1 MNCTLCGLESG
12 AAAFC
17 CAGCENVYAIL
28 LESGV
33 VASGQNFRD
42 TELFQQSLRLGL
54 ISNRTEA
61 PAPIP
66 EGAETRE
73 QVFHIAGM
81 WCASCGWLIEHALMR
96 TRGVRSVEVLFA
108 SDLLKVRYCPQYL
121 PPQRIV
127 ERVDS
132 LGYRATEYSGPSTA
146 GDAERK
152 DLLLRTGIAAFL
164 SMNAMMFSLV
174 VYASYFESI
183 SGFGRCI
190 PFVLMAIATPSVFY
204 CGAPIL
210 RIAWAATRMRML
222 RMESLLAMGIVTTYA
237 YSVVLAF
244 SGSTRVYF
252 DTACAIVTLVLAGK
266 MIERGAKEKTAR
278 ALTLLYR
285 LMPSKVRLL
294 LDGSERF
301 VSLEALRPGA
311 LFRVKS
317 GERIPADG
325 VVVEGRSHA
334 DESVLTGESAPRPKA
349 PGAAVICGS
358 VNIGGVLEIRATR
371 VGADSTLAQIVRTVE
386 QAAASRTQVER
397 AVDRMSRIFVPAVLA
412 LALLTFAGWLWRTGK
427 PAEALMHAIA
437 VLVIACPC
445 ALGIATPLALTA
457 AVAGASR
464 RGVLV
469 SDTRVLETIRKVDTV
484 VLDKTGT
491 ATAGEL
497 ALLEVSG
504 DTGRMAEFAAVEACS
519 EHPLGRA
526 VAARYG
532 QGLKASD
539 AIVHPGMGISGVVGG
554 VRYFIGNRKLL
565 SLADLGDSPGG
576 AGFSL
581 RGASAPPDGRASIA
595 EHTASGPDSGTTV
608 YFGWDGEAKGA
619 MTFGDRIRPDAAE
632 LCRNLRQRGVRT
644 LLLSGDCVS
653 ATASVAAAIGA
664 GEWKAEATP
673 EDKVAVIR
681 ELQERGQV
689 VAMIGDG
696 VNDAPSLAQADLGIA
711 LGSGADIAMQA
722 APLVLMGAS
731 LAGVTETLDLARR
744 TFRVV
749 RQNLFWAFAY
759 NVVGMALAVAGVVN
773 PILAAA
779 AMVLSSLSVIGNSRR
794 LG

>member
-1 MNCTLCGLESG
+1 MSCTLCGLESG
-12 AAAFC
+12 TAPFC

-42 TELFQQSLRLGL
+42 TALFQQSLRLGL
-54 ISNRTEA
+54 ISNSREEA
-61 PAPIP
+61 APIP
-66 EGAETRE
+66 ESAETRE
-73 QVFHIAGM
+73 AVYHIRGM
-81 WCASCGWLIEHALMR
+81 WCTSCGWLIEHALLR
-96 TRGVRSVEVLFA
+96 TRGVRSAEVLFA

-121 PPQRIV
+121 PPHRIV

-132 LGYRATEYSGPSTA
+132 LGYRASEYSGPSGA

-174 VYASYFESI
+174 VYASYFEAI
-183 SGFGRCI
+183 TGFGRYI
-190 PFVLMAIATPSVFY
+190 PLVLMAIATPSVFY
-204 CGAPIL
+204 CAAPIL
-210 RIAWAATRMRML
+210 RIAWAGVRMRML
-222 RMESLLAMGIVTTYA
+222 RMESLLAMGIVTAYG

-244 SGSTRVYF
+244 SGSTHVYF
-252 DTACAIVTLVLAGK
+252 DTACAIVTLVLTGK

-294 LDGSERF
+294 VDNAERF
-301 VSLEALRPGA
+301 VSLDALRPGA
-311 LFRVKS
+311 LFRVKP

-334 DESVLTGESAPRPKA
+334 DESVLTGESAPRAKE
-349 PGAAVICGS
+349 PGDTVVCGS
-358 VNIGGVLEIRATR
+358 MNTGGVLEIRATR
-371 VGADSTLAQIVRTVE
+371 VGADSTLARIVRTVE
-386 QAAASRTQVER
+386 QAAASRTHVER
-397 AVDRMSRIFVPAVLA
+397 AVDKVSRIFVPVVLA
-412 LALLTFAGWLWRTGK
+412 LAVLTFAGWQWRSGN
-427 PAEALMHAIA
+427 AGEALIHAIA

-469 SDTRVLETIRKVDTV
+469 SDTRVLETIRKVDVV

-491 ATAGEL
+491 ATAGEFT
-497 ALLEVSG
+497 LLDVRG
-504 DTGRMAEFAAVEACS
+504 DTSRMAELAAVEACS
-519 EHPLGRA
+519 EHPLGKVVAEQYGVGLRA
-526 VAARYG
+526 CDV
-532 QGLKASD
+532 S
-539 AIVHPGMGISGVVGG
+539 VHTGMGISGVVDG
-554 VRYFIGNRKLL
+554 VRYFIGKRKLVGDGF
-565 SLADLGDSPGG
+565 AD
-576 AGFSL
+576 A
-581 RGASAPPDGRASIA
+581 
-595 EHTASGPDSGTTV
+595 ASGTV
-608 YFGWDGEAKGA
+608 IYFGWDGEARGA
-619 MTFGDRIRPDAAE
+619 MTFGDRIRPDTAE
-632 LCRNLRQRGVRT
+632 LCRNLRRRGVRT
-644 LLLSGDCVS
+644 MLLSGDS
-653 ATASVAAAIGA
+653 AAATAAVAEAIEA
-664 GEWKAEATP
+664 DEWKAEATP
-673 EDKVAVIR
+673 DDKVAVIR
-681 ELQERGQV
+681 GLQQGGQV

-711 LGSGADIAMQA
+711 LGSGTDIAMQA

-731 LAGVTETLDLARR
+731 LAGVTETLDRARR

-759 NVVGMALAVAGVVN
+759 NVVGMALAMTGVLN
-773 PILAAA
+773 PIMAAA

>member
-1 MNCTLCGLESG
+1 MNCTLCGLDSG

-54 ISNRTEA
+54 IANREEA
-61 PAPIP
+61 PAAIP

-73 QVFHIAGM
+73 QVFHIGGM
-81 WCASCGWLIEHALMR
+81 WCTSCGWLIEHALMR
-96 TRGVRSVEVLFA
+96 TRGVRSAEVVFA

-183 SGFGRCI
+183 SGFGRYI

-204 CGAPIL
+204 CAAPIL
-210 RIAWAATRMRML
+210 RIAWTAARMGML
-222 RMESLLAMGIVTTYA
+222 RMESLLAMGIVTTYL
-237 YSVVLAF
+237 YSAVLAF
-244 SGSTRVYF
+244 SGSTHVYF
-252 DTACAIVTLVLAGK
+252 DTACAIVTLVLTGK
-266 MIERGAKEKTAR
+266 MIERGAKEKTAC

-285 LMPSKVRLL
+285 LMPNKVRLL
-294 LDGSERF
+294 LDGAERF
-301 VSLEALRPGA
+301 VSLEALHPGA
-311 LFRVKS
+311 HFHVKS

-334 DESVLTGESAPRPKA
+334 DESVLTGESAPRPKG
-349 PGAAVICGS
+349 PGDAVICGS
-358 VNIGGVLEIRATR
+358 VNTGGVLEIRATR

-397 AVDRMSRIFVPAVLA
+397 AVDRVARIFVPVVLLLAV
-412 LALLTFAGWLWRTGK
+412 LTFAGWQWRSGK

-497 ALLEVSG
+497 ALLDVTG
-504 DTGRMAEFAAVEACS
+504 DTSRMAELAAVEACS
-519 EHPLGRA
+519 EHPLGKA
-526 VAARYG
+526 VAERYG
-532 QGLKASD
+532 HGLRASNVTIH
-539 AIVHPGMGISGVVGG
+539 AGMGISGEVDG

-565 SLADLGDSPGG
+565 TPALPC
-576 AGFSL
+576 
-581 RGASAPPDGRASIA
+581 P
-595 EHTASGPDSGTTV
+595 ASGTSV
-608 YFGWDGEAKGA
+608 YFGWAGEAKGTL
-619 MTFGDRIRPDAAE
+619 TFGDRIRPDAAE

-644 LLLSGDCVS
+644 LLLSGDS
-653 ATASVAAAIGA
+653 MAATASVAAAIGA

-673 EDKVAVIR
+673 DDKVAVIR
-681 ELQERGQV
+681 ELQQRGDV

-731 LAGVTETLDLARR
+731 LAGVTETLDLAHR
-744 TFRVV
+744 TFRIV

-759 NVVGMALAVAGVVN
+759 NVAGMALAITGVLN